1 MFAIATFLIVGVISM
16 VLVQLLTGALI
27 ATGLPPDIAG
37 FQARSAFSGAGFTTT
52 ESENVVNHGARR
64 KIISVAML
72 VGSLGTPTLVV
83 TVVVGLI
90 APGPGSTTE
99 RTLVAISG
107 IMLIFLV
114 LGARPMK
121 NLMLRVGNH
130 YARSRLIPALSSD
143 PKELLSLG
151 NGFMVGSVRLT
162 QEPGDTYRSL
172 AGIRESMPGVQV
184 LGVRRGSSF
193 FGEQPLDITLHEDD
207 ELVVFASRDS
217 LTEAL
222 EDFS

>member
-1 MFAIATFLIVGVISM
+1 MIVGVISM

-121 NLMLRVGNH
+121 NLMLRVGN
-130 YARSRLIPALSSD
+130 
-143 PKELLSLG
+143 
-151 NGFMVGSVRLT
+151 
-162 QEPGDTYRSL
+162 
-172 AGIRESMPGVQV
+172 
-184 LGVRRGSSF
+184 
-193 FGEQPLDITLHEDD
+193 
-207 ELVVFASRDS
+207 
-217 LTEAL
+217 
-222 EDFS
+222 

>member
-1 MFAIATFLIVGVISM
+1 MFAIATFLIVAVFSM
-16 VLVQLLTGALI
+16 VLVQFLTGALI
-27 ATGLPPDIAG
+27 ATGLPPEIAG

-52 ESENVVNHGARR
+52 ESENVVNHESRR
-64 KIISVAML
+64 KIISIAML

-83 TVVVGLI
+83 TVVIGLI

-99 RTLVAISG
+99 RTLVTIAG

-121 NLMLRVGNH
+121 NLMQRVGNN
-130 YARSRLIPALSSD
+130 YARSRLITALSTD
-143 PKELLSLG
+143 PEELLSLG
-151 NGFMVGSVRLT
+151 NGFIIASVRLA

-172 AGIRESMPGVQV
+172 AGLRESMPGVHV
-184 LGVRRGSSF
+184 LGVQRGSSF

-207 ELVVFASRDS
+207 ELVVYATRDT
-217 LTEAL
+217 LTETRKDL
-222 EDFS
+222 N